1 METPSK
7 EPSTAAESQA
17 PGGSAA
23 LNSSEAVHPAAR
35 PDFDPLAALYAANFE
50 VEDGAAAAPI
60 YDNLEACV
68 AAISGKKVAGASKKK
83 EDKTAAAALVEPLR
97 LERRFL
103 PEQMPVPVQR
113 TPFRHVLIRMGE
125 FSDGPLGR
133 LRHFQEE
140 RIRIKVVITNSI
152 KVPVPLHTYVSTAF
166 NPDLQICFFGRS
178 ESE

>member
-1 METPSK
+1 M
-7 EPSTAAESQA
+7 
-17 PGGSAA
+17 
-23 LNSSEAVHPAAR
+23 HPAAR

-68 AAISGKKVAGASKKK
+68 AALSGKKAGAAKKK
-83 EDKTAAAALVEPLR
+83 EDKTASAAVVEPPR

-103 PEQMPVPVQR
+103 PEQMPVAVQR
-113 TPFRHVLIRMGE
+113 TPFRHVLVRMGE

-140 RIRIKVVITNSI
+140 RIRIKVVIINN
-152 KVPVPLHTYVSTAF
+152 L
-166 NPDLQICFFGRS
+166 
-178 ESE
+178 

>member
-1 METPSK
+1 METPNK

-17 PGGSAA
+17 SGGNAA
-23 LNSSEAVHPAAR
+23 INSSEAVHPAAR

-68 AAISGKKVAGASKKK
+68 AALSGKKAGAAKKK
-83 EDKTAAAALVEPLR
+83 EDKTAAAALAEPPR

-133 LRHFQEE
+133 LRYFQEE
-140 RIRIKVVITNSI
+140 RIRIKVVTYK
-152 KVPVPLHTYVSTAF
+152 KVPVSIRVPA
-166 NPDLQICFFGRS
+166 II
-178 ESE
+178 

>member
-1 METPSK
+1 MESPSK

-17 PGGSAA
+17 RGGNAA
-23 LNSSEAVHPAAR
+23 LHSSEAVHPAAR

-50 VEDGAAAAPI
+50 VADGAAAAPI

-68 AAISGKKVAGASKKK
+68 AALSGKKAGATKKK
-83 EDKTAAAALVEPLR
+83 EDKTAAAALVEPPR

-140 RIRIKVVITNSI
+140 RIRIKVVINNMVPTSI
-152 KVPVPLHTYVSTAF
+152 TTRTYLSTALS
-166 NPDLQICFFGRS
+166 PDLQICAFGRFGS
-178 ESE
+178 

>member
-7 EPSTAAESQA
+7 EPSTAGESQA
-17 PGGSAA
+17 NGGNSA
-23 LNSSEAVHPAAR
+23 LHSSEAVHPAAR

-50 VEDGAAAAPI
+50 VADGAAPAPI

-68 AAISGKKVAGASKKK
+68 AALSGKKAGAAKKK
-83 EDKTAAAALVEPLR
+83 EDKTAAAALVEPPR

>member
-7 EPSTAAESQA
+7 EPSTAGEPQGS
-17 PGGSAA
+17 GGNAA
-23 LNSSEAVHPAAR
+23 LNSSEVVHPAAR

-68 AAISGKKVAGASKKK
+68 AALSGKKAAASKKK
-83 EDKTAAAALVEPLR
+83 EDKTTAAAPVEPPR

-140 RIRIKVVITNSI
+140 RIRIKVVISNI
-152 KVPVPLHTYVSTAF
+152 VRVSLPA
-166 NPDLQICFFGRS
+166 PI
-178 ESE
+178 